1 LVGPADASSTTNR
14 TPEFNWTAV
23 DADGD
28 IDSYQWN
35 LTDYKFSG
43 TNLCE
48 DDRLETI
55 TTTNFIPTS
64 DLECLYDHGY
74 YYTWRVRAND
84 SVGWGPWSDEFT
96 LNITAVIDIGLDL
109 SNIYFGENLDI
120 GDGND
125 TADDSPLPFVINN
138 GGNTLINISLNST
151 ALWSTQS
158 TNSSYYQFKADN
170 VSGEEGAFNW
180 LRSITEFTNIPL
192 TGGVVALSELNYI
205 DNKNSCEV
213 DIRIE
218 VPQNELSGTKNANIT
233 FIAEFAEDG

>member
-1 LVGPADASSTTNR
+1 VSSTTNR

-23 DADGD
+23 DANGD

-43 TNLCE
+43 SSSCTDSRIENL
-48 DDRLETI
+48 
-55 TTTNFIPTS
+55 TTTSFVPTS
-64 DLECLYDHGY
+64 DLKCLHDNGY

-84 SVGWGPWSDEFT
+84 SVGWGPWSDEFIV
-96 LNITAVIDIGLDL
+96 NITAVVDISLNPSNVYFGAKIDIG
-109 SNIYFGENLDI
+109 GEK
-120 GDGND
+120 D
-125 TADDSPLPFVINN
+125 TSDDSPLPFVINN
-138 GGNTLINISLNST
+138 DGNSIINISLNST

-180 LRSITEFTNIPL
+180 LMSITDFTNIPF
-192 TGGVVALSELNYI
+192 TGDVIAVAELNYTN
-205 DNKNSCEV
+205 NKNSCEV

-218 VPQNELSGTKNANIT
+218 VSPNEPSGPKSSNIR
-233 FIAEFAEDG
+233 FISRLAENG